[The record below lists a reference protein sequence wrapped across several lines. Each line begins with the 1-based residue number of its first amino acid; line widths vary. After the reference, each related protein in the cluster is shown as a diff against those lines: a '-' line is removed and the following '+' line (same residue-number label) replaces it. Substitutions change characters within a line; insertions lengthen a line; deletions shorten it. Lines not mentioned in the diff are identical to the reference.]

1 MSDTSSTCVCV
12 CFGDKLL
19 TRRYRLAGKVC
30 ITGLLIFVSRGS
42 FFQLVLTTLMCIGF
56 GFSAAWFQPYS
67 SRAANMFKVGT
78 EATLLITLSIAGLLR
93 VDLVDGTLPEFLS
106 LPDTGGLDVD
116 GVGVL
121 LVFANT
127 ILPGASLVL
136 GVLSFGL
143 DVQEIKAEIDSF
155 VGDGGFDN
163 PIAESFESEPHDNRI
178 AETTEEIDT

>member
-1 MSDTSSTCVCV
+1 
-12 CFGDKLL
+12 
-19 TRRYRLAGKVC
+19 
-30 ITGLLIFVSRGS
+30 
-42 FFQLVLTTLMCIGF
+42 
-56 GFSAAWFQPYS
+56 
-67 SRAANMFKVGT
+67 MFKVGT

-143 DVQEIKAEIDSF
+143 DVQTIKEEIDNF
-155 VGDGGFDN
+155 AGDGGFDN
-163 PIAESFESEPHDNRI
+163 PIAE
-178 AETTEEIDT
+178 TTEEIDT